1 VTYLQLA
8 HQTGFS
14 RGSATSNSF
23 NCASDHRHLNDTA
36 PFRRQ
41 SSLDNVFFPDSAVF
55 FPDSATRSS
64 QWWRSLRHFVL
75 PRAPFP
81 VAMMN
86 LIGGQRSFTVQPK
99 PIYRAGRRF
108 DCCGELIDQIL
119 FLLREGHRLHRGTN
133 GSLTSI
139 RIRLSAWLTCRP
151 NAPGVIHE

>member
-23 NCASDHRHLNDTA
+23 NCASDRRHLNDTA

-41 SSLDNVFFPDSAVF
+41 SSLDNVFVF
-55 FPDSATRSS
+55 FPDSAIISVVA
-64 QWWRSLRHFVL
+64 VL
-75 PRAPFP
+75 AAFRPSASTLP
-81 VAMMN
+81 VAMMI

-139 RIRLSAWLTCRP
+139 RIRLSAWLTRRP